1 MFRHAFVL
9 CRKLVL
15 SRYNVLTLL
24 NKVSFGKRK
33 DGKGRNSTYP
43 AMARDRIISGIDI
56 GTSKITTLIADAS
69 EDGQLRIIGV
79 ATTLSRGIRKGQI
92 VNIEEATSAISD
104 SLEAA
109 ERMAGTSVGKTFL
122 SVGGSHIASMNS
134 HGVVAVAEPD
144 REITQNDVKRV
155 IDAAKAISL
164 PSSRDIL
171 HVVPRGYIVDG
182 QDGIVDPINMTGV
195 RLEVETH
202 MITGGSIAIRNLL
215 KCIGDLGVEVGGLV
229 FSGLASAYAS
239 LSDTEKELG
248 VVLVDVGGGT
258 TDVALYVD
266 GALSYSSVVPIGAIN
281 ITKDIAAGLRIS
293 LESAEKIKLA
303 LGVIPKTAT
312 LPEEPSY
319 LASLGLSEKYGDK
332 AKGKNEPKD
341 DIDLT
346 DLHLPEELRTVSRK
360 TLVEGIM
367 KPRLNEIFSMVG
379 MEIKKSGFGGMTPS
393 GIVLTGGGALTAG
406 AVESARRNL
415 AMPVHIGTPHNVTGL
430 VDEIMTPAYAASIG
444 LLLYGIKADKDEGP
458 LFGGFGKIS
467 DKIQIKGI
475 AGKVIDLVKSFLP

>member
-1 MFRHAFVL
+1 
-9 CRKLVL
+9 
-15 SRYNVLTLL
+15 
-24 NKVSFGKRK
+24 
-33 DGKGRNSTYP
+33 
-43 AMARDRIISGIDI
+43 MARDRILSGIDI
-56 GTSKITTLIADAS
+56 GTSKITTLVAS
-69 EDGQLRIIGV
+69 LEEDGELRIIGV
-79 ATTLSRGIRKGQI
+79 ASTVSRGIRKGQI

-122 SVGGSHIASMNS
+122 TVGGSHIASMNS

-144 REITQNDVKRV
+144 REITANDVKRV

-164 PSSRDIL
+164 PSSREIL

-182 QDGIVDPINMTGV
+182 QEGIVDPVNMTGV

-215 KCIGDLGVEVGGLV
+215 KCIGELGVEVGGLV
-229 FSGLASAYAS
+229 FSGLASAYAT

-258 TDVALYVD
+258 TDIAIYVD
-266 GALSYSSVVPIGAIN
+266 GALSYSSVIPIGAIN

-303 LGVIPKTAT
+303 LGQVPKTAT
-312 LPEEPSY
+312 LPEEPSFIETSLY
-319 LASLGLSEKYGDK
+319 TKTSSFAKASEDKTAEEKSK
-332 AKGKNEPKD
+332 AKTDAKD
-341 DIDLT
+341 EIDLSG
-346 DLHLPEELRTVSRK
+346 LHLLEELRSVSRK

-379 MEIKKSGFGGMTPS
+379 LEIKKSGFGGMTPS

-415 AMPVHIGTPHNVTGL
+415 AMPVHIGVPHNITGL
-430 VDEIMTPAYAASIG
+430 IDEIMTPSYAASVG
-444 LLLYGIKADKDEGP
+444 VLLYGIKSDKEEGP
-458 LFGGFGKIS
+458 LFGGFGTFS
-467 DKIQIKGI
+467 DRIQLKGI
-475 AGKVIDLVKSFLP
+475 AGKIIDLVKSFLP